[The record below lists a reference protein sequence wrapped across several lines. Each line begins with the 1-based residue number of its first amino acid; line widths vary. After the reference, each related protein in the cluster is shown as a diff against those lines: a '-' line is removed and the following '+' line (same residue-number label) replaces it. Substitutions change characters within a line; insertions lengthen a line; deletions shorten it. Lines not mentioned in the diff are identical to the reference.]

1 MKRAL
6 SVAVVT
12 ALSLL
17 VFLNVGFAQE
27 EGAPAVPELLEQ
39 ELAAMEAAYGGLT
52 IFMAE
57 LITEVKGNMADIDTF
72 NAKLEDYREPT
83 RWVRR

>member
-6 SVAVVT
+6 SVAVLT

-17 VFLNVGFAQE
+17 VFLFIGFAQE

-39 ELAAMEAAYGGLT
+39 ELDAMEAAYGGLT

-57 LITEVKGNMADIDTF
+57 LITEVKGNMADID
-72 NAKLEDYREPT
+72 LSR
-83 RWVRR
+83 